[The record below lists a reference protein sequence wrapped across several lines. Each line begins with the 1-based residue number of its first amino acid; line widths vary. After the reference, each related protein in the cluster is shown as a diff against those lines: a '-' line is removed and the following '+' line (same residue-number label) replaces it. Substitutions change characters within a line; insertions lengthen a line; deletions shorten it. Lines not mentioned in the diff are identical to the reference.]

1 MFLWHWLSGSGTGPA
16 PRTRGTSL
24 IFFRRVNPGCPELR
38 PDLRERYPLALVRHV
53 DVRGEPAADLGAQDG
68 AAEANC
74 LKIGLPG
81 KSILRACFQENRV
94 LFHKIGSPGEPHCG
108 SQENHNLTKNVGC
121 SLK

>member
-68 AAEANC
+68 AAETKAPEEATTPAVAEVYDNSYTYAPYDK
-74 LKIGLPG
+74 LKMCALSFERCIGKQCELD
-81 KSILRACFQENRV
+81 K
-94 LFHKIGSPGEPHCG
+94 K
-108 SQENHNLTKNVGC
+108 KN
-121 SLK
+121 